1 MNIIPKFKFFEDL
14 LVSDFVLE
22 EKLLKLTEMGNIS
35 RKEKE
40 TKTSLAMK
48 LIYESVYGLDEI
60 LNILFN
66 EDTLRQIC
74 ENLGLETAR
83 KSKINMIGMIIR
95 ALPTKEKRKVETIID
110 EQLEDTEHLIIY
122 NLFIMYRNGSCL
134 FSYNLEPLDIGDS
147 SLITSALNAINSLL
161 QEIAKTNGKL
171 DHIDIENKDLIFDYK
186 GDIIGV
192 LLLNKE
198 NDVAKQLLHKFLD
211 EFHEKYYDKIYPWI
225 GIVSGFDAE
234 DLVKEDF
241 ASYFI
246 K

>member
-1 MNIIPKFKFFEDL
+1 MNIIPKFEFFDDL
-14 LVSDFVLE
+14 LVSDFVSE
-22 EKLLKLTEMGNIS
+22 DKLLKLIEMGNIS
-35 RKEKE
+35 RKERE

-48 LIYESVYGLDEI
+48 VIYESVYGLDEI

-66 EDTLRQIC
+66 KDILGQIC
-74 ENLGLETAR
+74 EILGLETAR
-83 KSKINMIGMIIR
+83 KNKINMIGMIIK

-110 EQLEDTEHLIIY
+110 EHLEDTERLIIY
-122 NLFIMYRNGSCL
+122 NLFIMYKNGTCL

-171 DHIDIENKDLIFDYK
+171 DHINIENKDLIFDYK

-198 NDVAKQLLHKFLD
+198 NEMAKQLLHRFLD
-211 EFHEKYYDKIYPWI
+211 EFYEKYLDQIYPWK
-225 GIVSGFDAE
+225 GVVSGFDAE
-234 DLVKEDF
+234 DLVKEYF
-241 ASYFI
+241 VSYFI